1 MELKELQR
9 RIENKKVEITKI
21 EKRIAKWTKGL
32 RPEDIAVLEPFGN
45 CVYGTAPR
53 GSSWNN
59 FKGTEAYQI
68 ASQNYKAYK
77 EREGNNIPSSDDW
90 SKGPSFSE
98 AYSAYRDLGEARNT
112 LNNYIIQL
120 EKMNNF
126 ENEEKIEAIWTFLCE
141 WKTKVHNWYLE
152 NAKLYLKLKQGYK
165 DARAE
170 WEKGYLEINPEPEK
184 DSIGYSGWRIN
195 YRVAGDNFKETY
207 YRNINSLTIDITR
220 LIGHYAST
228 SISCNEYVYDDIK
241 VDEEK
246 LDKILEEEKKAKYQ
260 DLVKRVTAVVGNI
273 TDAKGLTIG
282 RQHGEINGI
291 VVGDRS
297 KARVETISAGGYN
310 IQVYHYRV
318 LVHELH

>member
-21 EKRIAKWTKGL
+21 EKRIKKWTTGL
-32 RPEDIAVLEPFGN
+32 RPEDIAILEPFGN

-53 GSSWNN
+53 GTSWNN

-68 ASQNYKAYK
+68 ASQNYRAYK

-152 NAKLYLKLKQGYK
+152 NAKLYLKLKRGYK
-165 DARAE
+165 ESKAE
-170 WEKGYLEINPEPEK
+170 WKKGYLELEPEPSKEDAK
-184 DSIGYSGWRIN
+184 AYSNWRWQ
-195 YRVAGDNFKETY
+195 YHRAEERFEETY
-207 YRNINSLTIDITR
+207 YRNINSLTRDITR
-220 LIGHYAST
+220 LTSHYVST
-228 SISCNEYVYDDIK
+228 NISCTEYVYDGFE
-241 VDEEK
+241 VDEDK

-260 DLVKRVTAVVGNI
+260 DLVKRVTAVVGTI

-291 VVGDRS
+291 VIGDRS
-297 KARVETISAGGYN
+297 KAKVETISAQGE
-310 IQVYHYRV
+310 IQCFHYRV
-318 LVHELH
+318 LVHEIK